1 MESMG
6 ANVEAY
12 YMSLLLSAQILIG
25 IGGHVVDSGRIECDM
40 HIFFTTASASSLIH
54 LDVANSS
61 HCK

>member
-1 MESMG
+1 MR

-12 YMSLLLSAQILIG
+12 YMSLLFSAQVFIG
-25 IGGHVVDSGRIECDM
+25 IGGHVVDSGRIECSM
-40 HIFFTTASASSLIH
+40 YIFFTTASVSSLIH